1 CLTGAANQISK
12 IIHRRRHP
20 AVANG
25 GNRLEPGPT
34 ECSEQWLHDVAA
46 EQAQHLNSLV
56 QIVNGL
62 ISDHDLISESP
73 FVELHFLLKIHPC
86 FRCLSLSSMASCY
99 LAITSLTRSQP
110 SLESQSRACCF
121 GVTADLTS
129 GK

>member
-1 CLTGAANQISK
+1 MSEGRTRWVLKKALEAFIGLGAIKLGGLVVASVVSFVIALFAYDSGYSWPVLIALVSTTLFCLTGAANQISK

-62 ISDHDLISESP
+62 
-73 FVELHFLLKIHPC
+73 
-86 FRCLSLSSMASCY
+86 
-99 LAITSLTRSQP
+99 
-110 SLESQSRACCF
+110 
-121 GVTADLTS
+121 
-129 GK
+129 